1 METYEYDPHITVGSI
16 HNINGVV
23 CEIINFIHHMGEIET
38 VLFKRDGQYYKCSYY
53 KFINSL
59 DKCQK

>member
-23 CEIINFIHHMGEIET
+23 CEIINFINRSVKPTG
-38 VLFKRDGQYYKCSYY
+38 L
-53 KFINSL
+53 
-59 DKCQK
+59 